1 MQRFKKPFIWL
12 TLLSLVITLIPLGS
26 APVVKAADSGLSSTT
41 YFSPDILDIRKTI
54 SLVTEYT
61 AADHPAPPATVD
73 PKNWKQINRENV
85 YKTSLPTLT
94 INGTFAQ
101 VNSTNMTVKVEQ
113 LVSSANSSG
122 QVSWVPDA
130 TRYNYGVVTVDPSDS
145 SGKRFTAKNL
155 SLFSGFNKITFTG
168 LQGELQRSESF
179 YVLYDKVPYLSQLK
193 LLGGG
198 TNGVALNEGTP
209 VVVKDSVISL
219 QGVAMNASRL
229 SVSANGGTSLAS
241 YIDSVTGN
249 FNTPGLILNPG
260 LNTLQL
266 KIENGSDSVNI
277 ERTVYYYKQTD
288 PITAL
293 YVYDGNQGYNIL
305 NKVPS
310 ITTGTLASVQIVG
323 QVLVPYSTSPDDFA
337 TGAKLYVND
346 SATEADFTIKPINP
360 FSSTG
365 ELTSGTG
372 VEVVIPGAN
381 GMPEYRLVTFAI
393 DTPTITPANG
403 TNTVKLRID
412 YGSGTSMFSYTTSQQ
427 FKYLP
432 NQSLI
437 TGLYL
442 LSNYKPGDNI
452 TDISKEPLNGVQVN
466 TGTFYILV
474 ESSNTPTSGSLEGDF
489 LPIGS
494 KVLDLDHVAGPGA
507 VATPDVTTG
516 LTNKQEIYK
525 ISNFPSGQQQ
535 IRLKY
540 GDDYKDATVS
550 YVSMN
555 NIYVENLMDGQTYS
569 FNSKITNQLSIKGS
583 YIGFENIDT
592 AEYFINGISG
602 TSLRNGTDSDGNPAN
617 GNDNG
622 TKLDFSVTTSAP
634 NFELV
639 LNIKPSGPLVYGE
652 NLIRFTGSY
661 KDALGNVVERVKE
674 LRIYIIDENGSTIDK
689 FIPSVAATDRPDLPS
704 QALYQKISFETPTTA
719 DTEAFNTTM
728 STLLALSPRFVYNNT
743 QGNYTTTQETY
754 DLVLRGG
761 GAEYVNLYFGSQ
773 RIISEKLQT
782 GSAGMVPNK
791 AFTLNGK
798 TYYYDLVGSEKD
810 FVLRVRDLQ
819 FDAPGSHIYNL
830 ELVNSTGARTTK
842 KLEVTRVVENYR
854 MLSPQP
860 TVGNQYIVNKNF
872 VRFDIEAEGATQVL
886 IGKEEATPVQ
896 IDGKKD
902 RFIYDYVGLKPD
914 KATKIK
920 IDIVREDTTFSDTI
934 EVYYTSTVDVNSQF
948 MAEKVAAKYSVLNK
962 SVELSFPKGTILQT
976 ANPGQNVTQY
986 YPDSKLL
993 FGIADP
999 EDGVVE
1005 RRDDYGNYVGRV
1017 PTNEETLLD
1026 PIDIDAT
1033 LKAQFNSPTNTS
1045 NFTRVS
1051 DIYWISGGLGEYRQG
1066 NIYYPASNG
1075 VAPHSVEGSFPNYQG
1090 RSGAGAVPS
1099 MARKIVP
1106 SKRGS
1111 LTLKFNENVVDEVG
1125 TTITVFRYTGVAN
1138 TSGVWENIGGEV
1150 DTKNHTITVPF
1161 DDFGYYKVMKLR
1173 RSYEDI
1179 TNHNWA
1185 RNLLNAL
1192 YSKGI
1197 MPSLRADAFGSDDQ
1211 TTRGEFATL
1220 LVKGL
1225 NIPLNY
1231 DVNEQTFFD
1240 ISYPTSSTTW
1250 SFEHIETAARAG
1262 IVTGQTEGFFSPDMP
1277 ITREQAA
1284 VMIARALKLKLS
1296 ANDDKLNSDLAK
1308 NFIDSGSMDYYAR
1321 PAIQA
1326 VTKAKIMSGSPSTLP
1341 GQKKPV
1347 YNFNPDGFLTRAE
1360 AGKIAVEL
1368 LKKST
1373 KIFPKNLS

>member
-1 MQRFKKPFIWL
+1 MQRFKKPFLWL
-12 TLLSLVITLIPLGS
+12 TLLSLVITLAIPMGS
-26 APVVKAADSGLSSTT
+26 VPVAKAADSDLSSTT

-61 AADHPAPPATVD
+61 ASDHNTTTPVD
-73 PKNWKQINRENV
+73 PKNWKQINRDNV
-85 YKTSLPTLT
+85 YKTSRPTLD
-94 INGTFAQ
+94 IKGTFSQ

-113 LVSSANSSG
+113 LVSSANASG
-122 QVSWVPDA
+122 QVSWVPDS
-130 TRYNYGVVTVDPSDS
+130 TRYNYGVVGVDPEDS
-145 SGKRFTAKNL
+145 SGKRFVAKSL
-155 SLFSGFNKITFTG
+155 SLFPGFNKITFTG

-179 YVLYDKVPYLSQLK
+179 YVLYDKVPYLNSLK
-193 LLGGG
+193 LMGGG
-198 TNGVALNEGTP
+198 TSGVALNEGTP
-209 VVVKDSVISL
+209 VVVKDSVVSL
-219 QGVAMNASRL
+219 QGVAMNATRL
-229 SVSANGGTSLAS
+229 SVSANGGRAQST
-241 YIDSVTGN
+241 YVDSVTGN

-266 KIENGSDSVNI
+266 KLENGSDSVNI

-288 PITAL
+288 IITGL
-293 YVYDGNQGYNIL
+293 YVYDGAQGYDIL

-310 ITTGTLASVQIVG
+310 ITTGGITSVRIVG
-323 QVLVPYSTSPDDFA
+323 QILVPFSTSTDDFE

-346 SATEADFTIKPINP
+346 STTASTFEIRPINP
-360 FSSTG
+360 FAADGTLSG
-365 ELTSGTG
+365 DSGT
-372 VEVVIPGAN
+372 EVIIPGSN
-381 GMPEYRLVTFAI
+381 GMPEYRLVTFEI
-393 DTPTITPANG
+393 TDSGITPVNG
-403 TNTVKLRID
+403 TNQVKLRVE
-412 YGSGTSMFSYTTSQQ
+412 YGTGTSMVNFTTSQQ

-437 TGLYL
+437 TNLYL
-442 LSNYKPGDNI
+442 LSNYTPGDNV
-452 TDISKEPLNGVQVN
+452 TKISKEPLNGAQVN
-466 TGTFYILV
+466 TGSFYILV
-474 ESSNTPTSGSLEGDF
+474 ESSNTPTSGDLEGSF
-489 LPIGS
+489 LPVGY
-494 KVLDLDHVAGPGA
+494 KVMDLDHVAGPGA
-507 VATPDVTTG
+507 VATPDTTTG
-516 LTNKQEIYK
+516 LTNKQEVYK

-535 IRLKY
+535 VRFSY
-540 GDDYKDATVS
+540 GDDYKDVTVS

-555 NIYVENLMDGQTYS
+555 NIYVENLIDGQTYS
-569 FNSKITNQLSIKGS
+569 FNSKVTNQLSIKGS
-583 YIGFENIDT
+583 YIGFESIDT

-602 TSLRNGTDSDGNPAN
+602 TSLKDGPDSDGDATN

-622 TKLDFSVTTSAP
+622 TKFDFNIKSKRD
-634 NFELV
+634 FELV

-661 KDALGNVVERVKE
+661 KDAMGNVVERVKE

-704 QALYQKISFETPTTA
+704 QALYQKISFEVPTT
-719 DTEAFNTTM
+719 TETETFNATM
-728 STLLALSPRFVYNNT
+728 SSVLALSPRFVYDNS
-743 QGNYTTTQETY
+743 QGNYTTTQEQY
-754 DLVLRGG
+754 DLVVRGG

-773 RIISEKLQT
+773 RIISEKLPT
-782 GSAGMVPNK
+782 GAAGLIANK
-791 AFTLNGK
+791 PFTLNGK
-798 TYYYDLVGSEKD
+798 TYIYNLVGSDKD
-810 FVLRVRDLQ
+810 FVLRVEGLQ
-819 FDAPGSHIYNL
+819 FEAPGSHVYNL

-854 MLSPQP
+854 LLSPQP
-860 TVGNQYIVNKNF
+860 TVGDQYIVNKNF
-872 VRFDIEAEGATQVL
+872 VRFDIEAEGATKVI
-886 IGKEEATPVQ
+886 IGKEEATPIQ
-896 IDGKKD
+896 LDGKTD

-920 IDIVREDTTFSDTI
+920 IDIVRADTTFSDTI
-934 EVYYTSTVDVNSQF
+934 EVYYTSTVDVNAQF
-948 MAEKVAAKYSVLNK
+948 MAEKVADKYTVLNK
-962 SVELSFPKGTILQT
+962 NVQLSFPKGTILQT
-976 ANPGQNVTQY
+976 ANPGADVTQY
-986 YPDSKLL
+986 YPNSKLL

-1017 PTNEETLLD
+1017 PTNVDSPLD
-1026 PIDIDAT
+1026 PIGIDTT

-1066 NIYYPASNG
+1066 NTYYPASNG
-1075 VAPHSVEGSFPNYQG
+1075 VAPHSIEGSFPDYMG
-1090 RSGAGAVPS
+1090 RSGAGVVPAKS
-1099 MARKIVP
+1099 RKIVP

-1111 LTLKFNENVVDEVG
+1111 LTLKYDENVVDEAG
-1125 TTITVFRYTGVAN
+1125 TTITVFRYTGEA
-1138 TSGVWENIGGEV
+1138 TSAGVWENIGGEV
-1150 DTKNHTITVPF
+1150 NTKNHTITVPF

-1185 RNLLNAL
+1185 RNILNAL

-1197 MPSLRADAFGSDDQ
+1197 MPSLRTDAFGSDDQ

-1225 NIPLNY
+1225 NLPLNY
-1231 DVNEQTFFD
+1231 DINEQTFFD

-1250 SFEHIETAARAG
+1250 SFESIETAARAG
-1262 IVTGQTEGFFSPDMP
+1262 IVTGQTEGFFNPDLP

-1296 ANDDKLNSDLAK
+1296 ANDSKLNANLAK
-1308 NFIDSGSMDYYAR
+1308 SFVDSGSMDYYAR
-1321 PAIQA
+1321 PAIEA

-1347 YNFNPDGFLTRAE
+1347 YNFNPDGYLTRAE

-1373 KIFPKNLS
+1373 SIFPKNLS